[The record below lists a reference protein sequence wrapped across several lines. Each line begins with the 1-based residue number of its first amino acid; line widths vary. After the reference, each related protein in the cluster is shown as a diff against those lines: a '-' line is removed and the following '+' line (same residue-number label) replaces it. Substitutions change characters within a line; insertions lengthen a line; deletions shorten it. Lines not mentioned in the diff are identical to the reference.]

1 MTSWSSPQVYTT
13 QKGITEIKSN
23 PQLLYITQEGIEE
36 IKSNPLDTHY
46 PRGYKRD

>member
-23 PQLLYITQEGIEE
+23 PQLYITQEGIEDVVYYE
-36 IKSNPLDTHY
+36 
-46 PRGYKRD
+46 